1 MPGIMVTGSHV
12 PADRNGIKFYKKTGE
27 VLKSDEAGIL
37 AAVKAVRTGEYA
49 KDESRS
55 AFNADGQLKM
65 APEPA
70 AVQDAAEAAYVQR
83 YLGLFP
89 DERPLAGKCVVVYQ
103 HSAVGRDLLV
113 RVLESL
119 GATAIAVARSGTFVP
134 VDTEDLHEEDDRR
147 FRVLASQSDDSY
159 LDGRYESLREVTL
172 IRSKPPDASAARI
185 APPMSL
191 Q

>member
-1 MPGIMVTGSHV
+1 
-12 PADRNGIKFYKKTGE
+12 
-27 VLKSDEAGIL
+27 
-37 AAVKAVRTGEYA
+37 
-49 KDESRS
+49 
-55 AFNADGQLKM
+55 
-65 APEPA
+65 
-70 AVQDAAEAAYVQR
+70 
-83 YLGLFP
+83 
-89 DERPLAGKCVVVYQ
+89 VVVYQ

-113 RVLESL
+113 RVLESP

-185 APPMSL
+185 APPISL